1 MLVFGSVTADSVN
14 AMMPVRATAFAMDT
28 AAVECGLVSLD
39 SNRHWMLID
48 GTHQS
53 ICTGTLINEA
63 GETWS
68 TRGPERLEMSG
79 NIISRDATKPKPH
92 MPLNL

>member
-1 MLVFGSVTADSVN
+1 
-14 AMMPVRATAFAMDT
+14 MPIRATAFAMYT
-28 AAVECGLVSLD
+28 AAVECGLVSLNG
-39 SNRHWMLID
+39 NRLWMLID